1 MYKVTW
7 AGYSMQLL
15 KLPGETKEVR
25 KMVHMDPAL
34 VTRLMLQFQS
44 LLGIDLFF
52 MSFGRDGL
60 AFYHAFLAC
69 LCSNLLGQIEVKS
82 IMGVFLNV
90 SAYRP

>member
-15 KLPGETKEVR
+15 KLAGETEEVK
-25 KMVHMDPAL
+25 KMVHVDPAL
-34 VTRLMLQFQS
+34 VTGLLLQFQS
-44 LLGIDLFF
+44 LLGTDLFF
-52 MSFGRDGL
+52 MSYGIDGL
-60 AFYHAFLAC
+60 AFFHALLAC

-82 IMGVFLNV
+82 IMRISLNV